1 MTTGDVASLIV
12 LVVILIGVVA
22 SVRMPALRRSAPVF
36 ITFVVGTLVAVAVF
50 VPRDRPFFP
59 EIDDKFSVF
68 FDIIAGVAFF
78 LGGGNLIKIHGNR
91 IYRKTHHWGYSVV
104 TVAAFLLMLVAGL
117 LKIGNPRG
125 WAGPV
130 QTTGSM
136 FEWIYRSTFDPL
148 QSTMF
153 SLLAF
158 FVASASYRAFR
169 AKTKEATLLLI
180 AAFIILIGRTP
191 LGYYLTFWLPEPLQ
205 FFHIPNLS
213 NWILSVPNQAG
224 QRAILIGI
232 ALGIIS
238 TSLKIILGIER
249 SYLGAREG

>member
-1 MTTGDVASLIV
+1 MTETLP
-12 LVVILIGVVA
+12 VILIILVILGGIVAAVMVPSLRRQIPLLITLIVGLMMVA
-22 SVRMPALRRSAPVF
+22 SAF
-36 ITFVVGTLVAVAVF
+36 I
-50 VPRDRPFFP
+50 PHSPFA
-59 EIDDKFSVF
+59 EAEDHFSVF
-68 FDIIAGVAFF
+68 FDIIAGVAFI
-78 LGGGNLIKIHGNR
+78 LGGGNLIKIHGNKISR
-91 IYRKTHHWGYSVV
+91 RSPHWGYSVV
-104 TVAAFLLMLVAGL
+104 TLVGFFVVLVAGL
-117 LKIGNPRG
+117 GKIGNPEG
-125 WAGPV
+125 WQGPV
-130 QTTGSM
+130 QTSGSA
-136 FEWIYRSTFDPL
+136 FYWLYQSIFSPL
-148 QSTMF
+148 QATMF

-169 AKTKEATLLLI
+169 AKTPESTLLLV
-180 AAFIILIGRTP
+180 AATIILVGRTP

-213 NWILSVPNQAG
+213 GWILAIPNLAG